1 MEGIFERPPLTR
13 MRLGLLDSPRWA
25 NSGIR
30 QPSLGLFS
38 ECQDFSRDR
47 PEEED
52 MRYLALTRGVVQCT
66 LSGRNDL
73 SRALIGFTMA
83 AIRIP
88 RRPIETAKVSQ
99 GLRLKAI

>member
-1 MEGIFERPPLTR
+1 
-13 MRLGLLDSPRWA
+13 
-25 NSGIR
+25 
-30 QPSLGLFS
+30 
-38 ECQDFSRDR
+38 
-47 PEEED
+47 